1 MRAGL
6 LRHRVTIQEPIS
18 STGGGV
24 GASRKQSF
32 EDSRDVWAAV
42 WPLSGKELIAAQQL
56 GSEIT
61 SRIRIRYTAGVTPKL
76 RLRLGD
82 TTTYYDIVSVINPD
96 MRNIY
101 LDLMVRE
108 RV

>member
-6 LRHRVTIQEPIS
+6 LRHRLIIQEPIS

-24 GASRKQSF
+24 SASRKQSF
-32 EDSRDVWAAV
+32 EDSKTVWGAV
-42 WPLSGKELIAAQQL
+42 WPLRGQELLTAQQL
-56 GSEIT
+56 GSEVS
-61 SRIRIRYTAGVTPKL
+61 SRIRIRYTAGITP
-76 RLRLGD
+76 RNRIRLGD
-82 TTTYYDIVSVINPD
+82 TTTYYDIVSVINPE

-108 RV
+108 RG

>member
-1 MRAGL
+1 MRAGT
-6 LRHRVTIQEPIS
+6 LRHRITIQEPIG

-24 GASRKQSF
+24 SASRKQSF
-32 EDSRDVWAAV
+32 EDFKTVWGAV
-42 WPLSGKELIAAQQL
+42 WPLRGQELLAAQQV
-56 GSEIT
+56 GSEVT
-61 SRIRIRYTAGVTPKL
+61 SRIRIRYMADITP
-76 RLRLGD
+76 RYRIRLGD

-108 RV
+108 QT

>member
-6 LRHRVTIQEPIS
+6 LRHRITIQEPIS

-24 GASRKQSF
+24 SASRKQSF
-32 EDSRDVWAAV
+32 EDWKTVWGAI
-42 WPLSGKELIAAQQL
+42 WPLRGTELLTAQQL
-56 GSEIT
+56 GSEVS
-61 SRIRIRYTAGVTPKL
+61 SRIRIRYTAGITPRH
-76 RLRLGD
+76 RLKFGD
-82 TTTYYDIVSVINPD
+82 TTTYYDIVSIINPE

-108 RV
+108 QS

>member
-6 LRHRVTIQEPIS
+6 LRHRLTIEEPID

-24 GASRKQSF
+24 SASRKQVF
-32 EDSRDVWAAV
+32 EDSRTVWGAV
-42 WPLSGKELIAAQQL
+42 WPLRGNELLTAQQL

-61 SRIRIRYTAGVTPKL
+61 SRIRIRYTAGITPRH

-82 TTTYYDIVSVINPD
+82 TTTYYDIVSIINPE

-108 RV
+108 QT